1 MGRIT
6 SHRFLDLSHELIFLI
21 YTPEFH
27 PHHLFPTHEI
37 SAQHTDLDPIGGN
50 KDHIIKET
58 QIWEKFGRKSQKYIY
73 IYTSNQIII
82 KSVIRP

>member
-1 MGRIT
+1 MGIIT

-37 SAQHTDLDPIGGN
+37 SAQHKDLNPIGGN

-58 QIWEKFGRKSQKYIY
+58 KFCAIYGSKS
-73 IYTSNQIII
+73 
-82 KSVIRP
+82 